1 MGVINLTRGRNDRA
15 VVEDLRPTQEA
26 EEKNDVNVEQNRVG
40 SDMDNLDRSE
50 KEIQEHPD
58 QVSANAASGVRKAEA
73 VALVWGKKTVYAT
86 YAWIWVCFFMLAL
99 HSSIGSNVLYYAYSN
114 FQDASQ
120 VSTASI
126 LASIVGG
133 VLKLPIGKILTLWG
147 RAEGLIIFTAVYILG
162 IIILAACDG
171 PNSYAAGYVLYWVGY
186 DAIYIILDIFI
197 ADTSG
202 MRNRAFAFAF
212 ASTPFICTSFTGP
225 LAASNFIKTS
235 GWRWAYGSFA
245 IIMPFVLLPLAAV
258 FKYYE
263 NKARRMGVLQR
274 RVSGRTTMQSIVHY
288 LHEFD
293 ILGALILMAAFILF
307 LLPFSLNTYGRAQYG
322 EAAFIAPLV
331 IGFVLFFVFAA
342 WEKWFAR
349 THFIPYQL
357 FRDRTVFGAC
367 ALSAILYFSFYSWDL
382 YYYYFVMVVY
392 NLDVAKT
399 GYMTAIYTVGS
410 CFWSPIFG
418 IWIRYVKEFKH
429 TCLFF
434 GLPLMALGA
443 GLMIH
448 FRGSDGDIGYVIMCQ
463 IFIAFSGG
471 MLVIGEQ
478 MAVMCASDR
487 EGIPMM
493 ISLVSLFSSLGGAIG
508 YAVSAAI
515 YANTFPQGLREALPA
530 SSKDQW
536 AEIYA
541 GGYLAQMKYLP
552 GTETRDAINFAYGY
566 SQKYGCISATAVL
579 VLAVPCIAMWKNYKV
594 DKEQNKGTVL

>member
-1 MGVINLTRGRNDRA
+1 MGVISLVRGRRDHT
-15 VVEDLRPTQEA
+15 VVEDLRPTQET
-26 EEKNDVNVEQNRVG
+26 ETKNEVNVEQNTVD
-40 SDMDNLDRSE
+40 SDLSNLARAE

-58 QVSANAASGVRKAEA
+58 EITSGAAAGVRKAEA
-73 VALVWGKKTVYAT
+73 VALVWGKKAVYAT

-99 HSSIGSNVLYYAYSN
+99 HSAIGNNVLYYAYSN
-114 FQDASQ
+114 FQNASQ

-133 VLKLPIGKILTLWG
+133 VLKLPVGKILTLWG
-147 RAEGLIIFTAVYILG
+147 RAEALVIFTGIYLLG
-162 IIILAACDG
+162 IIILASCNNA
-171 PNSYAAGYVLYWVGY
+171 NSYAAGYVLYWVGY
-186 DAIYIILDIFI
+186 DAIYVILDIFI

-212 ASTPFICTSFTGP
+212 ASTPFICTAFTGS
-225 LAASNFIKTS
+225 LAAASFLKTAN
-235 GWRWAYGSFA
+235 WRWAYGAFA
-245 IIMPFVLLPLAAV
+245 IIQPFVFLPLAGV

-263 NKARRMGVLQR
+263 IKARKMGVLQR
-274 RVSGRTTMQSIVHY
+274 TPSGRTTMQSIVHY
-288 LHEFD
+288 IHEFD
-293 ILGALILMAAFILF
+293 IVGALILMAAFILF
-307 LLPFSLNTYGRAQYG
+307 LLPFSLANYGRAQYK
-322 EAAFIAPLV
+322 EASFIAPLV
-331 IGFVLFFVFAA
+331 IGFCLFFVFAA

-392 NLDVAKT
+392 NLDVTMT
-399 GYMTAIYTVGS
+399 GYMTSIYTVGS

-418 IWIRYVKEFKH
+418 LWIRFVKEFKY

-434 GLPLMALGA
+434 ALPLMMLGA

-463 IFIAFSGG
+463 IFISFAGG
-471 MLVIGEQ
+471 MMVIGEQ

-493 ISLVSLFSSLGGAIG
+493 ITLVSLFSNLGGAIG
-508 YAVSAAI
+508 YAVAAAI
-515 YANTFPQGLREALPA
+515 YSNTFPQALARALPA
-530 SSKDQW
+530 SAKDQ
-536 AEIYA
+536 ASTIFA
-541 GGYLAQMKYLP
+541 GGYLTQMSYLP
-552 GTETRDAINFAYGY
+552 GTEIRDAINYAYGY
-566 SQKYGCISATAVL
+566 NQKYGCISATAVL
-579 VLAVPCIAMWKNYKV
+579 VLAIPAIAMWKNYRV

>member
-1 MGVINLTRGRNDRA
+1 MGVISLVRGRRDHT
-15 VVEDLRPTQEA
+15 VVEDLRPTQET
-26 EEKNDVNVEQNRVG
+26 ETKNEVNVEQNRVD
-40 SDMDNLDRSE
+40 SDLSNLARAE

-58 QVSANAASGVRKAEA
+58 EITSGAAAGVRKAEA
-73 VALVWGKKTVYAT
+73 VALVWGKKAVYAT

-99 HSSIGSNVLYYAYSN
+99 HSAIGNNVLYYAYSN
-114 FQDASQ
+114 FKNASQ

-133 VLKLPIGKILTLWG
+133 VLKLPVGKILTLWG
-147 RAEGLIIFTAVYILG
+147 RAEALVIFTGVYLLG
-162 IIILAACDG
+162 IIILASCNNA
-171 PNSYAAGYVLYWVGY
+171 NSYAAGYVLYWVGY
-186 DAIYIILDIFI
+186 DAIYVILDIFI

-212 ASTPFICTSFTGP
+212 ASTPFICTAFTGS
-225 LAASNFIKTS
+225 LAAASFLKTAN
-235 GWRWAYGSFA
+235 WRWAYGAFA
-245 IIMPFVLLPLAAV
+245 IIQPFVFLPLAGV

-263 NKARRMGVLQR
+263 IKARKMGVLQR
-274 RVSGRTTMQSIVHY
+274 PSSGRTVMQSIVHY
-288 LHEFD
+288 IHEFD
-293 ILGALILMAAFILF
+293 IIGALILMAAFILF
-307 LLPFSLNTYGRAQYG
+307 LLPFSLANYGRAQYK
-322 EAAFIAPLV
+322 EASFIAPLV
-331 IGFVLFFVFAA
+331 IGFFLFFVFAA

-392 NLDVAKT
+392 NLDVTMT
-399 GYMTAIYTVGS
+399 GYMTSIYTVGS

-418 IWIRYVKEFKH
+418 LWIRYVKEFKY

-434 GLPLMALGA
+434 ALPLMTLGA

-463 IFIAFSGG
+463 IFISFAGG
-471 MLVIGEQ
+471 MMVIGEQ

-493 ISLVSLFSSLGGAIG
+493 ISLVSLFSNLGGAIG
-508 YAVSAAI
+508 YAVAAAI
-515 YANTFPQGLREALPA
+515 YSNTFPQALADALPA
-530 SSKDQW
+530 SAKDQ
-536 AEIYA
+536 ASTIFS
-541 GGYLAQMKYLP
+541 GGYLVQMSYLP
-552 GTETRDAINFAYGY
+552 GTEIREAINYAYGY
-566 SQKYGCISATAVL
+566 NQKYGCISATAVL
-579 VLAVPCIAMWKNYKV
+579 VLAIPAIGLWKHYRV

>member
-1 MGVINLTRGRNDRA
+1 MGVMNLTRGRKDNV
-15 VVEDLRPTQEA
+15 VVEDLRPTGEN
-26 EEKNDVNVEQNRVG
+26 EKSHLNVEQNRVDDG
-40 SDMDNLDRSE
+40 LTNLDLAE

-58 QVSANAASGVRKAEA
+58 EVTSNTADGVRKAEA
-73 VALVWGKKTVYAT
+73 VALVWSKKAVYAT

-114 FQDASQ
+114 FQNASQ

-133 VLKLPIGKILTLWG
+133 VLKLPIGKVLTLWG
-147 RAEGLIIFTAVYILG
+147 RAEGLIIFTAVYIVG
-162 IIILAACDG
+162 MIILASCNN

-202 MRNRAFAFAF
+202 LRNRAFAFAF

-225 LAASNFIKTS
+225 LAAKSFLAGGN
-235 GWRWAYGSFA
+235 WRWAYGSFA
-245 IIMPFVLLPLAAV
+245 IIMPFVFLPLAGV

-263 NKARRMGVLQR
+263 SKARKMGILR
-274 RVSGRTTMQSIVHY
+274 RPTSGRTTMQSVAHY

-293 ILGALILMAAFILF
+293 IIGALILMAAFILF
-307 LLPFSLNTYGRAQYG
+307 LLPFSLANYGRTQYG
-322 EAAFIAPLV
+322 EASFIAPLV
-331 IGFVLFFVFAA
+331 IGFLLFFVFAA

-357 FRDRTVFGAC
+357 FRDRTVLGASC
-367 ALSAILYFSFYSWDL
+367 LAAILFFSFYSWDL
-382 YYYYFVMVVY
+382 YFYYFVMVVY
-392 NLDVAKT
+392 NLDVPTT

-410 CFWSPIFG
+410 CFWSAVFG
-418 IWIRYVKEFKH
+418 VWIRYVKEFKY
-429 TCLFF
+429 TCLCFA
-434 GLPLMALGA
+434 LPLMTLGA

-463 IFIAFSGG
+463 IFIAFAGG

-493 ISLVSLFSSLGGAIG
+493 ISLVSLASNLGGAVG

-515 YANTFPQGLREALPA
+515 YANTFPEGLRKALPERA
-530 SSKDQW
+530 KDQW
-536 AEIYA
+536 AAIYA
-541 GGYLAQMKYLP
+541 GGYLAQMKFAP
-552 GTETRDAINFAYGY
+552 GTEERDAINFAYGY
-566 SQKYGCISATAVL
+566 SQKNGCIAATAIL
-579 VLAVPCIAMWKNYKV
+579 VLGIPCIAMWRNYRV
-594 DKEQNKGTVL
+594 DKAQNKGTVL

>member
-1 MGVINLTRGRNDRA
+1 
-15 VVEDLRPTQEA
+15 
-26 EEKNDVNVEQNRVG
+26 
-40 SDMDNLDRSE
+40 
-50 KEIQEHPD
+50 
-58 QVSANAASGVRKAEA
+58 
-73 VALVWGKKTVYAT
+73 
-86 YAWIWVCFFMLAL
+86 MLAL
-99 HSSIGSNVLYYAYSN
+99 HSAIGNNVLYYAYSN
-114 FQDASQ
+114 FKNASQ

-133 VLKLPIGKILTLWG
+133 VLKLPVGKILTLWG
-147 RAEGLIIFTAVYILG
+147 RAEALVIFTAVYLLG
-162 IIILAACDG
+162 IIILASCNNA
-171 PNSYAAGYVLYWVGY
+171 NSYAAGYVLYWVGY
-186 DAIYIILDIFI
+186 DAIYVILDIFI

-212 ASTPFICTSFTGP
+212 ASTPFICTAFTGS
-225 LAASNFIKTS
+225 LAAASFLKTAN
-235 GWRWAYGSFA
+235 WRWAYGAFA
-245 IIMPFVLLPLAAV
+245 IIQPFVFLPLAGV

-263 NKARRMGVLQR
+263 IKARKMGVLQR
-274 RVSGRTTMQSIVHY
+274 PSSGRTIMQSIVHY
-288 LHEFD
+288 IHEFD
-293 ILGALILMAAFILF
+293 IIGALILMAAFILF
-307 LLPFSLNTYGRAQYG
+307 LLPFSLANYGRAQYR

-331 IGFVLFFVFAA
+331 IGFCLFFVFAA

-392 NLDVAKT
+392 NLDVTMT
-399 GYMTAIYTVGS
+399 GYMTSIYTVGS

-418 IWIRYVKEFKH
+418 LWIRYVKEFKY

-434 GLPLMALGA
+434 ALPLMTLGA

-463 IFIAFSGG
+463 IFISFAGG
-471 MLVIGEQ
+471 MMVIGEQ

-493 ISLVSLFSSLGGAIG
+493 ISLVSLFSNLGGAIG
-508 YAVSAAI
+508 YAVAAAI
-515 YANTFPQGLREALPA
+515 YANTFPQALRDALPESA
-530 SSKDQW
+530 KDQ
-536 AEIYA
+536 ASTIFS
-541 GGYLAQMKYLP
+541 GGYLVQMNYIP
-552 GTETRDAINFAYGY
+552 GTEIREAINYAYGY
-566 SQKYGCISATAVL
+566 NQKYGCISATAVL
-579 VLAVPCIAMWKNYKV
+579 VLAIPAIGMWKNYRV

>member
-1 MGVINLTRGRNDRA
+1 MGVINLTRGRKDN
-15 VVEDLRPTQEA
+15 VIVEDLRPTQEN
-26 EEKNDVNVEQNRVG
+26 EKTDINVEQNIVDDG
-40 SDMDNLDRSE
+40 LNNLCRAE
-50 KEIQEHPD
+50 KEIREHPD
-58 QVSANAASGVRKAEA
+58 VVSANAADGVRKAEA
-73 VALVWGKKTVYAT
+73 VALVWSKKAVFAT

-114 FQDASQ
+114 FQNASQ
-120 VSTASI
+120 VSTATI

-147 RAEGLIIFTAVYILG
+147 RAEGLIIFTGVYILG
-162 IIILAACDG
+162 IIILAAC
-171 PNSYAAGYVLYWVGY
+171 NNANTYAAGYVLYWVGY

-225 LAASNFIKTS
+225 LAATHFLKTS
-235 GWRWAYGSFA
+235 NWRWAYGSFA
-245 IIMPFVLLPLAAV
+245 IIMPFVFLPLAGV
-258 FKYYE
+258 FKFYE
-263 NKARRMGVLQR
+263 KKARKMGVLQR
-274 RVSGRTTMQSIVHY
+274 PVSGRTTMQSILHY

-293 ILGALILMAAFILF
+293 IIGAFILMAAFILF
-307 LLPFSLNTYGRAQYG
+307 LLPFSLANYGRAQYG

-331 IGFVLFFVFAA
+331 IGFFLFFAFAA
-342 WEKWFAR
+342 WEKWVAHA
-349 THFIPYQL
+349 HFIPYQL
-357 FRDRTVFGAC
+357 FKDRTVFGAC
-367 ALSAILYFSFYSWDL
+367 SLSAILYFSFYSWDL

-392 NLDVAKT
+392 NFDVTTT

-418 IWIRYVKEFKH
+418 LWIRYVKEFKY

-434 GLPLMALGA
+434 ALPLMALGA

-448 FRGSDGDIGYVIMCQ
+448 FRGSGSDIGYVIMCQ
-463 IFIAFSGG
+463 IFIAFAGG
-471 MLVIGEQ
+471 MMVIGEQ

-493 ISLVSLFSSLGGAIG
+493 ISLVSLFSNLGGAIG

-515 YANTFPQGLREALPA
+515 YANTFPQGLREALPERA
-530 SSKDQW
+530 KDQW
-536 AEIYA
+536 ATIYA
-541 GGYLAQMKYLP
+541 GGYVAQMKYLP
-552 GTETRDAINFAYGY
+552 GTEERDAINFAYGY
-566 SQKYGCISATAVL
+566 SQKYGCIAATAIL
-579 VLAVPCIAMWKNYKV
+579 VLAVPCIGMWKHYRV

>member
-1 MGVINLTRGRNDRA
+1 MGVINLTRGRKDR
-15 VVEDLRPTQEA
+15 VIVEDLRPAQEN
-26 EEKNDVNVEQNRVG
+26 EKTDLNVEQNTVDDG
-40 SDMDNLDRSE
+40 LDNLGHAD
-50 KEIQEHPD
+50 KEIREHPD
-58 QVSANAASGVRKAEA
+58 EVSANAADGVRKAEA
-73 VALVWGKKTVYAT
+73 VALVWSKKAVFAT
-86 YAWIWVCFFMLAL
+86 YGWIWICFFMLAL

-114 FQDASQ
+114 FQNASQ
-120 VSTASI
+120 VSTATI

-147 RAEGLIIFTAVYILG
+147 RAEGLIIFTGVYILG
-162 IIILAACDG
+162 IIILAACNNA
-171 PNSYAAGYVLYWVGY
+171 NSYAAGYVLYWVGY

-225 LAASNFIKTS
+225 LAATHFLKTS
-235 GWRWAYGSFA
+235 SWRWAYGSFA
-245 IIMPFVLLPLAAV
+245 IIMPFVFLPLAAV
-258 FKYYE
+258 FKFYE
-263 NKARRMGVLQR
+263 NKARKMGVLQR
-274 RVSGRTTMQSIVHY
+274 PVSGRTTMQSIVHY

-293 ILGALILMAAFILF
+293 IIGAFILMAAFILF
-307 LLPFSLNTYGRAQYG
+307 LLPFSLANYGRAQYS

-331 IGFVLFFVFAA
+331 IGFFLFFVFAA
-342 WEKWFAR
+342 WEKLFAR

-357 FRDRTVFGAC
+357 FKDRTVFGAC
-367 ALSAILYFSFYSWDL
+367 CLSAILYFSFYSWDL

-392 NLDVAKT
+392 DLDVTMT

-418 IWIRYVKEFKH
+418 LWIRYVKEFKYS
-429 TCLFF
+429 CLFF
-434 GLPLMALGA
+434 ALPLMTLGA

-448 FRGSDGDIGYVIMCQ
+448 FRGSDSDIGYVIMCQ
-463 IFIAFSGG
+463 IFIAFAGG
-471 MLVIGEQ
+471 MMVIGEQ

-493 ISLVSLFSSLGGAIG
+493 ISLVSLFSNLGGAIG

-515 YANTFPQGLREALPA
+515 YANTFPQGLREALPESA
-530 SSKDQW
+530 KDQW
-536 AEIYA
+536 AAIYA
-541 GGYLAQMKYLP
+541 GGYVAQMKYLP
-552 GTETRDAINFAYGY
+552 GTEERDAINFAYGY
-566 SQKYGCISATAVL
+566 SQKYGCIAATAIL
-579 VLAVPCIAMWKNYKV
+579 VLAVPCIGMWRHYRV